1 MYCGKW
7 GLDHI
12 GYGAMPWSLVS
23 GGEIYFDDR
32 VRIRNAVMACLP
44 TGKKEL
50 MCFSSLSIDMIRVP
64 DFHALVVKLF
74 SYSTHLHAPSHGA
87 TRSSCNA
94 AKQTCLQFLGTVPM
108 TSASFNDSTGARQ
121 HRMLDLL
128 TIHSRAESPVQI
140 QDRKGTNLIRSS
152 NKLIVRF
159 PTRLL
164 HSNIPNPSDI
174 LQTND
179 AHQIPLPK

>member
-1 MYCGKW
+1 MVPCWYDALGGECLLGVGNGRILGVGGNSTCYIVYCGKW

-50 MCFSSLSIDMIRVP
+50 MCFSSLSIDIIRVP

-74 SYSTHLHAPSHGA
+74 S
-87 TRSSCNA
+87 
-94 AKQTCLQFLGTVPM
+94 
-108 TSASFNDSTGARQ
+108 
-121 HRMLDLL
+121 
-128 TIHSRAESPVQI
+128 
-140 QDRKGTNLIRSS
+140 
-152 NKLIVRF
+152 
-159 PTRLL
+159 
-164 HSNIPNPSDI
+164 
-174 LQTND
+174 
-179 AHQIPLPK
+179 